1 MKKTVLLTGASGGIG
16 VEITRFL
23 INKGFKVIGTYYSN
37 EDALSFIAQEANGS
51 FFYYKCDLSD
61 FNNINKLMKQLE
73 LDGHYPDIL
82 INNAGFPLLDFFRI

>member
-61 FNNINKLMKQLE
+61 FNNI
-73 LDGHYPDIL
+73 IRTRR
-82 INNAGFPLLDFFRI
+82 PLS